1 MDKKNSSIIISAIK
15 NNLSKIS
22 KLLEG
27 IIELNYSH
35 RHEEFNKHIINAFAE
50 IKLAMVCIDNNI
62 YRLLFRNFLLLSF
75 CRSSFPNYFF

>member
-1 MDKKNSSIIISAIK
+1 MYKNNPIISAIK
-15 NNLSKIS
+15 NNLSKTS

-50 IKLAMVCIDNNI
+50 IRLAMMCIENHV
-62 YRLLFRNFLLLSF
+62 
-75 CRSSFPNYFF
+75 

>member
-1 MDKKNSSIIISAIK
+1 MGKNNLIVSLIK
-15 NNLSKIS
+15 SNLSKIS

-62 YRLLFRNFLLLSF
+62 YR
-75 CRSSFPNYFF
+75 

>member
-1 MDKKNSSIIISAIK
+1 MDKKNNNPIISAIK
-15 NNLSKIS
+15 NNLSKIF

-50 IKLAMVCIDNNI
+50 LKLAMVCIDNNI
-62 YRLLFRNFLLLSF
+62 YR
-75 CRSSFPNYFF
+75 

>member
-1 MDKKNSSIIISAIK
+1 MDKNNLIVSVIK
-15 NNLSKIS
+15 SNLSKIS

-50 IKLAMVCIDNNI
+50 IKLAMVCIENHI
-62 YRLLFRNFLLLSF
+62 
-75 CRSSFPNYFF
+75 

>member
-1 MDKKNSSIIISAIK
+1 MDKKNNNPIISAIK

-50 IKLAMVCIDNNI
+50 IKLAVVCIENHV
-62 YRLLFRNFLLLSF
+62 
-75 CRSSFPNYFF
+75 

>member
-1 MDKKNSSIIISAIK
+1 MYKNNLIISAIK

-50 IKLAMVCIDNNI
+50 LKLAMVCIDNNI
-62 YRLLFRNFLLLSF
+62 YR
-75 CRSSFPNYFF
+75 

>member
-1 MDKKNSSIIISAIK
+1 MDKNNIIVSVIK
-15 NNLSKIS
+15 SNLSKIS

-50 IKLAMVCIDNNI
+50 LKLAMVCIDNNI
-62 YRLLFRNFLLLSF
+62 YR
-75 CRSSFPNYFF
+75 

>member
-1 MDKKNSSIIISAIK
+1 MDKKNNNPIISAIK

-50 IKLAMVCIDNNI
+50 IKLAMVCIENHV
-62 YRLLFRNFLLLSF
+62 
-75 CRSSFPNYFF
+75 

>member
-1 MDKKNSSIIISAIK
+1 MCKNNLIISVIK
-15 NNLSKIS
+15 SNLSKIS

-50 IKLAMVCIDNNI
+50 LKLAMVCIDNNI
-62 YRLLFRNFLLLSF
+62 YR
-75 CRSSFPNYFF
+75 

>member
-1 MDKKNSSIIISAIK
+1 MDKNNIIISAIK

-35 RHEEFNKHIINAFAE
+35 KHEEFNKHIINAFAE

-62 YRLLFRNFLLLSF
+62 YK
-75 CRSSFPNYFF
+75 

>member
-1 MDKKNSSIIISAIK
+1 MGKKNNNPIISAIK

-50 IKLAMVCIDNNI
+50 IKLAMVCIENHV
-62 YRLLFRNFLLLSF
+62 
-75 CRSSFPNYFF
+75 

>member
-1 MDKKNSSIIISAIK
+1 MDKNNLIISAIK

-50 IKLAMVCIDNNI
+50 IKLAMVCIENHV
-62 YRLLFRNFLLLSF
+62 
-75 CRSSFPNYFF
+75 

>member
-1 MDKKNSSIIISAIK
+1 MDKKNNNPIISAIK

-22 KLLEG
+22 KLLAG

-50 IKLAMVCIDNNI
+50 IKLAIVCIEN
-62 YRLLFRNFLLLSF
+62 RV
-75 CRSSFPNYFF
+75 

>member
-1 MDKKNSSIIISAIK
+1 MNKNNLIVSVIK
-15 NNLSKIS
+15 SNLSKIS

-62 YRLLFRNFLLLSF
+62 YR
-75 CRSSFPNYFF
+75 

>member
-1 MDKKNSSIIISAIK
+1 MNKNNPIISAIK

-27 IIELNYSH
+27 IIALNYSH

-50 IKLAMVCIDNNI
+50 IKLAMLCIENHV
-62 YRLLFRNFLLLSF
+62 
-75 CRSSFPNYFF
+75 

>member
-1 MDKKNSSIIISAIK
+1 MGKNNLIISAIK

-62 YRLLFRNFLLLSF
+62 YR
-75 CRSSFPNYFF
+75 

>member
-1 MDKKNSSIIISAIK
+1 MDKNNLIVSVIK
-15 NNLSKIS
+15 SNLSKIS

-50 IKLAMVCIDNNI
+50 IKLAVVYIDNHV
-62 YRLLFRNFLLLSF
+62 
-75 CRSSFPNYFF
+75 

>member
-1 MDKKNSSIIISAIK
+1 MGKTNLIISAIK

-62 YRLLFRNFLLLSF
+62 YR
-75 CRSSFPNYFF
+75 

>member
-1 MDKKNSSIIISAIK
+1 MGKNNLIISVIK
-15 NNLSKIS
+15 DNLSKIS

-50 IKLAMVCIDNNI
+50 IKLAMVCIENHV
-62 YRLLFRNFLLLSF
+62 
-75 CRSSFPNYFF
+75 

>member
-1 MDKKNSSIIISAIK
+1 MDKKNNSIIISAIK

-62 YRLLFRNFLLLSF
+62 YR
-75 CRSSFPNYFF
+75 